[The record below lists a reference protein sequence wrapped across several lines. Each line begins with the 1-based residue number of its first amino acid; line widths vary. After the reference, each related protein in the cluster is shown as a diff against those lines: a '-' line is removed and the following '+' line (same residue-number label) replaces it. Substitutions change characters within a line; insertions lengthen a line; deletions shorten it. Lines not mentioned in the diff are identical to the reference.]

1 MLEHAEGSRHE
12 GIREGAL
19 FCPGESG
26 GACHWQV
33 RGQEYKKSGCA
44 TSSPALRVLAAVAFT
59 SRKKT
64 QNLSLIRD
72 FSNCNDSEPILRNTS
87 YNKASTQTPMQTH
100 SNMPKNEIK
109 FHGTILIFI
118 FSDKV

>member
-1 MLEHAEGSRHE
+1 MMFGSPGVGNMLGGSRHE

-26 GACHWQV
+26 GACHWRV

-59 SRKKT
+59 SRKK
-64 QNLSLIRD
+64 
-72 FSNCNDSEPILRNTS
+72 NT
-87 YNKASTQTPMQTH
+87 
-100 SNMPKNEIK
+100 E
-109 FHGTILIFI
+109 L
-118 FSDKV
+118 FSD